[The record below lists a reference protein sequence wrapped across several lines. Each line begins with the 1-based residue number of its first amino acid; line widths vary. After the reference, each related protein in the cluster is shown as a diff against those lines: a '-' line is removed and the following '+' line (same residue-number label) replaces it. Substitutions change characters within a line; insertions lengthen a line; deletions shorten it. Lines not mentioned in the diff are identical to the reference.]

1 MKNIIYTLVTLL
13 GISLFSSCNYFSKCE
28 GLACVSPPPIPR
40 FSIFNASGKNITDS
54 TSFYI
59 RGAGDDT
66 KYKGTVVNT
75 PTAVIY
81 WDIMFTKAGN
91 GVKDFE
97 LYINDTK
104 LGNILYETSVVKS
117 ECCSNSVI
125 NTLNFN
131 GNSILSSQNQYG
143 VYELKLK

>member
-1 MKNIIYTLVTLL
+1 MKIITYTLVLL
-13 GISLFSSCNYFSKCE
+13 ASIALFSSCNYFSKCE
-28 GLACVSPPPIPR
+28 GYACVSPPPIPR

-59 RGAGDDT
+59 RSAGDDT
-66 KYKGTVVNT
+66 KYKGTVVAT

-81 WDIMFTKAGN
+81 WDILFTKAGN

-104 LGNILYETSVVKS
+104 LGTLLYETSVVKS

-125 NTLNFN
+125 KTLNFN
-131 GNSILSSQNQYG
+131 GNSILASQNQFG
-143 VYELKLK
+143 VYELRLK

>member
-1 MKNIIYTLVTLL
+1 MKIITYTLVLL
-13 GISLFSSCNYFSKCE
+13 ASIALFSSCNHFSKCE
-28 GLACVSPPPIPR
+28 GYACVSPPPIPR

-59 RGAGDDT
+59 RSAGDDT
-66 KYKGTVVNT
+66 KYKGTVVAT

-81 WDIMFTKAGN
+81 WDILFTKAGN

-104 LGNILYETSVVKS
+104 LGNLLYETSVVKS

-125 NTLNFN
+125 KTLNFN
-131 GNSILSSQNQYG
+131 GNSILASQNQFG